1 MKTYPKVWFLRH
13 GETEWNAEGRVQGQ
27 TESVLSAR
35 GVQHARQQAQLMAPI
50 LALNPP
56 CLVSPL
62 KRTRQTADIAL
73 GGRIYQ
79 TDDRLKE
86 VFAGAW
92 EGQLRTDIYNDLPDG
107 ITPDSPHME
116 FYSAAP
122 GGEGFDRFQ
131 ARVRDFVATLVEPTV
146 IVAHGLSGQLL
157 RAELCGLSRAEL
169 GGLTN
174 RQGCVYV
181 LEDGIETVLEL
192 DDAV

>member
-1 MKTYPKVWFLRH
+1 MKSYPKVWFMRH

-27 TESVLSAR
+27 TESVLSPR
-35 GVQHARQQAQLMAPI
+35 GLRHAAQQARLMAPI
-50 LALNPP
+50 LEADLP
-56 CLVSPL
+56 CFVSPL

-73 GGRIYQ
+73 GGRSYE

-86 VFAGAW
+86 VFAGEW
-92 EGQLRTDIYNDLPDG
+92 EGHLRADIYKNLPDG

-122 GGEGFDRFQ
+122 GGEGFDTFQ
-131 ARVRDFVATLVEPTV
+131 ARVRDFVASLTRPTV

-157 RAELCGLSRAEL
+157 RGELCGLNRSEL
-169 GGLTN
+169 GQLTN

-181 LEDGIETVLEL
+181 LENGVETVLEL
-192 DDAV
+192 DETV

>member
-1 MKTYPKVWFLRH
+1 MKSYPKVWFMRH

-27 TESVLSAR
+27 TESVLSPR
-35 GVQHARQQAQLMAPI
+35 GLRHAEQQARLMAPI
-50 LALNPP
+50 LKADLP
-56 CLVSPL
+56 CFVSPL

-73 GGRIYQ
+73 GGRSYE

-86 VFAGAW
+86 VFAGEW
-92 EGQLRTDIYNDLPDG
+92 EGHLREDIYKNLPDG

-122 GGEGFDRFQ
+122 GGEGFDTFQ
-131 ARVRDFVATLVEPTV
+131 ARVRDFVASLTRPTV

-157 RAELCGLSRAEL
+157 RGELCGLNRAEL
-169 GGLTN
+169 GKLTN

-181 LEDGIETVLEL
+181 LENGVETVLEL
-192 DDAV
+192 DETV

>member
-35 GVQHARQQAQLMAPI
+35 GTQHARQQAQLMAPI
-50 LALNPP
+50 LKANPP
-56 CLVSPL
+56 CIVSPL

-73 GGRIYQ
+73 GGRAYQ

-86 VFAGAW
+86 VFAGEW
-92 EGQLRTDIYNDLPDG
+92 EGQLRSEIYKTLPEG
-107 ITPDSPHME
+107 ITPQTPHLE
-116 FYSAAP
+116 FYAVAP

-157 RAELCGLSRAEL
+157 RGELCGLDRSQM
-169 GGLTN
+169 GQLTN

-181 LEDGIETVLEL
+181 LENGVETVLEL
-192 DDAV
+192 DGAT